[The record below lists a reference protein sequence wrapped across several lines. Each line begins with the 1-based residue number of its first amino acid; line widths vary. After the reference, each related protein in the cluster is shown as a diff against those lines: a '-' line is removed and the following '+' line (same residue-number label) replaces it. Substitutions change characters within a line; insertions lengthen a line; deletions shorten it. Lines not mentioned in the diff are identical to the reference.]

1 MKTYYSF
8 EDVRGLGDG
17 AVVTIGVYDGVHI
30 GHRKILGELQL
41 YADELRLPSVVV
53 TFHPHPAAIVHPDA
67 VPPLICSLE
76 RRLELLEENGV
87 DVVVVVEFDQHFRNE
102 EAQEFIDR
110 VLVDSLHAKAVIVGS
125 DFRFGRERAGDVEML
140 KIFGEKRGYIGVSVD
155 LSYVYEEEDGGLGKV
170 VLQVGDQLDVREGG
184 KAVGGSGRGDAHE
197 PMMGGGRKG
206 VQLDGKVSSSL
217 IRQLVSS
224 GDVVSAAK
232 LLGRYFEL
240 SGTVV
245 EGHRRG
251 GPLLGYAT
259 ANIAIEDGML
269 LPADGVYAGWFVMP
283 GGSDHACAI
292 SVGANPT
299 FSDGEAVAVE
309 AHLLDFNGNLYGERA
324 TVKLVQRIR
333 GQEKFPSPEELKSHI
348 AMDIEEVRNILA
360 WSVR

>member
-30 GHRKILGELQL
+30 GHRKILRELQS
-41 YADELRLPSVVV
+41 YADELHLPSVVV

-76 RRLELLEENGV
+76 RRLELLEEDGV
-87 DVVVVVEFDQHFRNE
+87 DVVVVVEFDQHFRSE

-140 KIFGEKRGYIGVSVD
+140 RIFGEKRGYIGVSVD
-155 LSYVYEEEDGGLGKV
+155 LSYVHEEKDGYLSREA
-170 VLQVGDQLDVREGG
+170 LQVGGQPDVREGG
-184 KAVGGSGRGDAHE
+184 QMGGRGSSGSRGVVQE
-197 PMMGGGRKG
+197 PMTGDSKKG
-206 VQLDGKVSSSL
+206 VQMESKVSSSL

-224 GDVVSAAK
+224 GDIVRAAK

-283 GGSDHACAI
+283 GGRDHACAI
-292 SVGANPT
+292 SVGVNPT
-299 FSDGEAVAVE
+299 FSDREAVAVE

-348 AMDIEEVRNILA
+348 AMDIEEVRKILA
-360 WSVR
+360 